1 MAFNN
6 NNNIYKS
13 NQHPLNPTLYCTL
26 LKDFEVIQYQGLMIP
41 RIIFGSNN
49 INNFNDLLYLPLKDI
64 NYKNLDKSKEKSN
77 RFVGNGNEDIF
88 PINKNNDKQN
98 LIFNDKKNES
108 NIYDDKLLLYE
119 KKDYFDKNINSNY
132 HKKEKIQLNNI
143 NEVKIKCDPIPPTS
157 IISIFSDET
166 KNILDLNQNNKSSN
180 EYINNIILNN
190 INIILN
196 KNTLLFSKVNI
207 FPKNIE
213 IDVTNNIII
222 PIPDKDSKKKNISNP
237 SSTSDFSEK
246 YVNKPLFSVSKYSFN
261 DKLKRHLKRGRK
273 GSNNNKRIHGASDDD
288 NVMRKI
294 QVHFLSFVIN
304 FVNDVIKTFV
314 NNKNVPLF
322 KNLDYKIK
330 KTVNRKSVENLKSKK
345 LAEILQLK
353 VSPKMKIHDES
364 VNKII
369 YNKICDIC
377 PFMADFLQI
386 SYLSLFKDYYY
397 NKSKIFEINGKV
409 IQLSKKTQTF
419 HDLMEK
425 NNSHKDKLKYITINY
440 FLNSSKRYKKA
451 IIKKLFETSQ
461 ETDIT

>member
-1 MAFNN
+1 
-6 NNNIYKS
+6 
-13 NQHPLNPTLYCTL
+13 
-26 LKDFEVIQYQGLMIP
+26 
-41 RIIFGSNN
+41 
-49 INNFNDLLYLPLKDI
+49 
-64 NYKNLDKSKEKSN
+64 
-77 RFVGNGNEDIF
+77 
-88 PINKNNDKQN
+88 
-98 LIFNDKKNES
+98 
-108 NIYDDKLLLYE
+108 
-119 KKDYFDKNINSNY
+119 
-132 HKKEKIQLNNI
+132 
-143 NEVKIKCDPIPPTS
+143 
-157 IISIFSDET
+157 
-166 KNILDLNQNNKSSN
+166 
-180 EYINNIILNN
+180 
-190 INIILN
+190 
-196 KNTLLFSKVNI
+196 
-207 FPKNIE
+207 
-213 IDVTNNIII
+213 
-222 PIPDKDSKKKNISNP
+222 
-237 SSTSDFSEK
+237 
-246 YVNKPLFSVSKYSFN
+246 
-261 DKLKRHLKRGRK
+261 
-273 GSNNNKRIHGASDDD
+273 
-288 NVMRKI
+288 MRKI

>member
-1 MAFNN
+1 
-6 NNNIYKS
+6 
-13 NQHPLNPTLYCTL
+13 
-26 LKDFEVIQYQGLMIP
+26 MIP

-119 KKDYFDKNINSNY
+119 KKEYFDKNINSNY
-132 HKKEKIQLNNI
+132 HKKEKIQL

-237 SSTSDFSEK
+237 SSTSDISEK

-294 QVHFLSFVIN
+294 QVHFLSFIIN
-304 FVNDVIKTFV
+304 FVNDIIRTFV
-314 NNKNVPLF
+314 NKNVPLF
-322 KNLDYKIK
+322 KNFDYKIK
-330 KTVNRKSVENLKSKK
+330 KIVNRKSVENVKSKK
-345 LAEILQLK
+345 LA
-353 VSPKMKIHDES
+353 
-364 VNKII
+364 
-369 YNKICDIC
+369 
-377 PFMADFLQI
+377 
-386 SYLSLFKDYYY
+386 
-397 NKSKIFEINGKV
+397 
-409 IQLSKKTQTF
+409 
-419 HDLMEK
+419 
-425 NNSHKDKLKYITINY
+425 
-440 FLNSSKRYKKA
+440 
-451 IIKKLFETSQ
+451 
-461 ETDIT
+461 